1 MTQFNIQRMK
11 QYAQWQL
18 ATHRATLLKITGV
31 ATSAFILM
39 FLFVKYVSHR
49 DLQTQSD
56 DLTLLWIAC
65 FAFCGAQV
73 FPNLQSKQERTSLL
87 MLPASNAEKFVISYV
102 GVLLTAFVVPLVS
115 FVVADVVQWLISLL
129 TDHKQALLLT
139 PLALSDTFVD
149 LLSKFFGEDAQIAW
163 AGLPNILWIH
173 SFYLLSGLFFK
184 KLRWLSATIT
194 LGALATLTTLSIAI
208 AGLLYVNGL
217 KEYSYSIEFLPWAGD
232 AFMYSTSILFL
243 LLTVLNYWLSFRIFR
258 RLQVINNR
266 FFNW

>member
-1 MTQFNIQRMK
+1 MK
-11 QYAQWQL
+11 QYAQWQF

-56 DLTLLWIAC
+56 DLTLLWIGC

-73 FPNLQSKQERTSLL
+73 FPNLLSKQERTSLL
-87 MLPASNAEKFVISYV
+87 MLPASNAEKFLTSYI

-115 FVVADVVQWLISLL
+115 FFVADVVQWLISLL

-139 PLALSDTFVD
+139 PLAFSDALD
-149 LLSKFFGEDAQIAW
+149 LLSKFFGENAQIAW
-163 AGLPNILWIH
+163 AGLPNILWLH

-194 LGALATLTTLSIAI
+194 LGALGHLDDVIHRHRW
-208 AGLLYVNGL
+208 
-217 KEYSYSIEFLPWAGD
+217 LPIPRHAEGQ
-232 AFMYSTSILFL
+232 
-243 LLTVLNYWLSFRIFR
+243 
-258 RLQVINNR
+258 RLQYRVRAVGWRRPHARHVHPLPAADRAQLLVVISHLQALAGH
-266 FFNW
+266 

>member
-18 ATHRATLLKITGV
+18 ATHRATLLKSTGV

-56 DLTLLWIAC
+56 DLTLLWIGC
-65 FAFCGAQV
+65 FAFCGVQV
-73 FPNLQSKQERTSLL
+73 FPNLLSKQERTSLL
-87 MLPASNAEKFVISYV
+87 MLPASNAEKFLTSYI

-115 FVVADVVQWLISLL
+115 FFVADVVQWLISLL

-139 PLALSDTFVD
+139 PLAFSDALD
-149 LLSKFFGEDAQIAW
+149 LLSKFFGKNAQMAW
-163 AGLPNILWIH
+163 AGLPNILWLH

-184 KLRWLSATIT
+184 KLRLRRSQFAIIRRQRHSAEERRKSRAQRKAERSERT
-194 LGALATLTTLSIAI
+194 G
-208 AGLLYVNGL
+208 GFPHGR
-217 KEYSYSIEFLPWAGD
+217 GD
-232 AFMYSTSILFL
+232 HQG
-243 LLTVLNYWLSFRIFR
+243 RP
-258 RLQVINNR
+258 
-266 FFNW
+266 

>member
-1 MTQFNIQRMK
+1 MK

-56 DLTLLWIAC
+56 DLTLLWIGC
-65 FAFCGAQV
+65 FAFCGVQV
-73 FPNLQSKQERTSLL
+73 FPNLLSKQERTSLL
-87 MLPASNAEKFVISYV
+87 MLPASNAEKFLTSYI

-115 FVVADVVQWLISLL
+115 FFVADVVQWLISLL

-139 PLALSDTFVD
+139 PLAFSDTLD
-149 LLSKFFGEDAQIAW
+149 LLSKFFGKNAQIAW
-163 AGLPNILWIH
+163 AGLPNILWLH

-194 LGALATLTTLSIAI
+194 LGALGHLDDVIHRHRW
-208 AGLLYVNGL
+208 
-217 KEYSYSIEFLPWAGD
+217 LPIPRHAEGQ
-232 AFMYSTSILFL
+232 
-243 LLTVLNYWLSFRIFR
+243 
-258 RLQVINNR
+258 RLQYRVRAVGWRRPHARHVHPLPAADRAQLLVVISHLQALAGH
-266 FFNW
+266 

>member
-56 DLTLLWIAC
+56 DLTLLWIGC
-65 FAFCGAQV
+65 FAFCGVQV
-73 FPNLQSKQERTSLL
+73 FPNLLSKQERTSLL
-87 MLPASNAEKFVISYV
+87 MLPASNAEKFLTSYI

-115 FVVADVVQWLISLL
+115 FFVAD
-129 TDHKQALLLT
+129 AL
-139 PLALSDTFVD
+139 D
-149 LLSKFFGEDAQIAW
+149 LLSKFFGENAQIAW
-163 AGLPNILWIH
+163 AGLPNILWLH

-208 AGLLYVNGL
+208 GGFLFLDTL
-217 KEYSYSIEFLPWAGD
+217 KDSDYSIEFVPWAGD
-232 AFMYSTSILFL
+232 ALMHGTSILFL
-243 LLTVLNYWLSFRIFR
+243 LLTVLNYWLSFRIFK

>member
-56 DLTLLWIAC
+56 DLTLLWIGC
-65 FAFCGAQV
+65 FAFCGVQV
-73 FPNLQSKQERTSLL
+73 FPNLLSKQERTSLL
-87 MLPASNAEKFVISYV
+87 MLPASNAEKFLTSYI

-115 FVVADVVQWLISLL
+115 FFVADVVQWLISLL

-139 PLALSDTFVD
+139 PLAFSDALD
-149 LLSKFFGEDAQIAW
+149 LLSKFFGENAQIAW
-163 AGLPNILWIH
+163 AGLPNILWLH
-173 SFYLLSGLFFK
+173 SFYLLSGLFFNK
-184 KLRWLSATIT
+184 RGMGYFVAEDARHHI
-194 LGALATLTTLSIAI
+194 AQRRQEEFMETTLPELFRQMR
-208 AGLLYVNGL
+208 LLNIGIDEVAQ
-217 KEYSYSIEFLPWAGD
+217 KWEESKRE
-232 AFMYSTSILFL
+232 
-243 LLTVLNYWLSFRIFR
+243 
-258 RLQVINNR
+258 
-266 FFNW
+266 

>member
-39 FLFVKYVSHR
+39 FLFVKYVSHS

-56 DLTLLWIAC
+56 DLTLLWIGC
-65 FAFCGAQV
+65 FAFCGVQV

-87 MLPASNAEKFVISYV
+87 MLPASNTEKFLTSYI

-115 FVVADVVQWLISLL
+115 FFVADVVQWLISLL

-139 PLALSDTFVD
+139 PLAFSDALD
-149 LLSKFFGEDAQIAW
+149 LLSKFFWRERTDSMGRTSEHPLAP
-163 AGLPNILWIH
+163 LVLSSKRPILQKAALAIGHHHPGRACHLDDIIH
-173 SFYLLSGLFFK
+173 RH
-184 KLRWLSATIT
+184 RWLPIPRHAE
-194 LGALATLTTLSIAI
+194 GQ
-208 AGLLYVNGL
+208 
-217 KEYSYSIEFLPWAGD
+217 
-232 AFMYSTSILFL
+232 
-243 LLTVLNYWLSFRIFR
+243 
-258 RLQVINNR
+258 RLQYRVLAVGWRRPHARHVHPLPAADRAQLLVVISHLQALTGH
-266 FFNW
+266 

>member
-56 DLTLLWIAC
+56 DLTRLWIGC
-65 FAFCGAQV
+65 FAFCGVQV
-73 FPNLQSKQERTSLL
+73 FPNLLSKQERTSLL
-87 MLPASNAEKFVISYV
+87 MLPASNAEKFLTSYI

-115 FVVADVVQWLISLL
+115 FFVADVVQWLISLL

-139 PLALSDTFVD
+139 PLAFSDALD
-149 LLSKFFGEDAQIAW
+149 LLSKFFGENAQIAW
-163 AGLPNILWIH
+163 AGLPNILWLH

-184 KLRWLSATIT
+184 KAALAIGHHHPGRACHLDDVIYRHRWLPIPRHAEGQRLQYRVRAVGWRRPHARHVHPLPAADRAQLLVVISH
-194 LGALATLTTLSIAI
+194 LQALA
-208 AGLLYVNGL
+208 GH
-217 KEYSYSIEFLPWAGD
+217 
-232 AFMYSTSILFL
+232 
-243 LLTVLNYWLSFRIFR
+243 
-258 RLQVINNR
+258 
-266 FFNW
+266 

>member
-56 DLTLLWIAC
+56 DLTLLWIGC
-65 FAFCGAQV
+65 FAFCGVQV
-73 FPNLQSKQERTSLL
+73 FPNLLSKQERTSLL
-87 MLPASNAEKFVISYV
+87 MLPASNAEKFLTSYI

-115 FVVADVVQWLISLL
+115 FFVADVVQWLISLL

-139 PLALSDTFVD
+139 PLAFSDALD
-149 LLSKFFGEDAQIAW
+149 LLSKFFGENAQIAW
-163 AGLPNILWIH
+163 AGLPNILWLHSLSSKRPILQKAALAIGHHHPGRACHLDDVIH
-173 SFYLLSGLFFK
+173 RH
-184 KLRWLSATIT
+184 RWLPIPRHAEGQRLQYRVRAVGWRRPHARHVHPLPAADRAQLLVVISH
-194 LGALATLTTLSIAI
+194 LQALA
-208 AGLLYVNGL
+208 GH
-217 KEYSYSIEFLPWAGD
+217 
-232 AFMYSTSILFL
+232 
-243 LLTVLNYWLSFRIFR
+243 
-258 RLQVINNR
+258 
-266 FFNW
+266 